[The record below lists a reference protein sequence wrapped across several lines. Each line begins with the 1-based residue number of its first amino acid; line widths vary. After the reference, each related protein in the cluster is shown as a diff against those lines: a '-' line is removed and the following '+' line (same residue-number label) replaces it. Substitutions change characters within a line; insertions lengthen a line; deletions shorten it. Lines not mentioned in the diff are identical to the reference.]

1 MDPITYGVVMGL
13 GESFLAGKRA
23 LSEAAKEKAE
33 KEAEAQQ
40 NSMDTFVTFATNPD
54 NRRIIRGLYDSGDKT
69 FFSLLAQLPLHSS
82 AAINMN
88 ALGSLSL
95 TPIESEYL
103 TAVNGN
109 NGVEVARSL
118 VIDRNVQNNLLGSP
132 TGKGVWSLITSKA
145 ISGLSA
151 GERDLFNG
159 LSDDPQKKY
168 KEAQALLASYPS
180 DSVFGSILAQIKE
193 PVSSGYEPLGTD
205 FFNSIKSLLPSQSGK
220 DDDET
225 PVLAQGTLKA
235 LGAAR
240 KRILPYVEAPIINIT
255 PENPEGEPDPNFV
268 PDPVAF
274 KDLLGIDVLLGQ
286 YGTSNGLAADADAET
301 ISERLQRI
309 VDSLPS
315 SEIADKSAR
324 GSFAQMSLISLMGAA
339 STDEGGLPTEA
350 QKKFREMLEKTELNG
365 AGTPGAFSAEDLDN
379 FNIITSISE
388 MANEIDKNRSI
399 YGGGLAVDTQKSR
412 QEDPAGWLFAI
423 DAVIKKGQFDDMTAE
438 EKQTFKSHLTEA
450 LIADA
455 DQRRN
460 LKNAAGESTPAPAR
474 AYRQIFKNIYEAIP
488 TEMDTILGNMGFT
501 KINETASGAP
511 NVPAA
516 QVTAEGTPL
525 PETQLKLE
533 TGQVI
538 NINEHAVKFANSMGM
553 TTHAMFKTDLH
564 FGLLDFGSS
573 DPARLYKAA
582 NSVKNSGIFANRT
595 DQALSQDSAVKLA
608 QIFAAQG
615 VTDMA
620 DQIRVVSTVMSSDI
634 PQKFQPATYDYAMSE
649 QNFNAFMMQ
658 ATGGQINLKDISK
671 LRTNT
676 NDFLS
681 VATEVRGYLENLGEG
696 SRFTDNLSAFI
707 LNLGGVRGNLVSQ
720 AFQGG
725 SNLLQELGIFK
736 EADIRAADGFTAA
749 EQARMVQDVADEF
762 FASEFLE
769 NNALLK
775 QALVT
780 LAYNYAKTMDPS
792 GRISERDFQAALDAV
807 AAGDLDVRETQI
819 AVVENLISK
828 ARENLGFFDG
838 VFAVGVE
845 SAAGGQT
852 YRPTTATIQ
861 KARSMR
867 YYRQIQQNT
876 MGIEKVTMYTQ
887 DVANFGTGMGGAFPS
902 KKMKDKYTFLP
913 ATGLGTQAVQ
923 DRIFRVQL
931 KKRDGTS
938 GDFIPGVPLYV
949 DSNGVILTQ
958 ARMQPYLMGA
968 T

>member
-1 MDPITYGVVMGL
+1 
-13 GESFLAGKRA
+13 
-23 LSEAAKEKAE
+23 
-33 KEAEAQQ
+33 
-40 NSMDTFVTFATNPD
+40 
-54 NRRIIRGLYDSGDKT
+54 
-69 FFSLLAQLPLHSS
+69 
-82 AAINMN
+82 
-88 ALGSLSL
+88 
-95 TPIESEYL
+95 
-103 TAVNGN
+103 
-109 NGVEVARSL
+109 
-118 VIDRNVQNNLLGSP
+118 
-132 TGKGVWSLITSKA
+132 
-145 ISGLSA
+145 
-151 GERDLFNG
+151 
-159 LSDDPQKKY
+159 
-168 KEAQALLASYPS
+168 
-180 DSVFGSILAQIKE
+180 
-193 PVSSGYEPLGTD
+193 
-205 FFNSIKSLLPSQSGK
+205 
-220 DDDET
+220 
-225 PVLAQGTLKA
+225 
-235 LGAAR
+235 
-240 KRILPYVEAPIINIT
+240 
-255 PENPEGEPDPNFV
+255 
-268 PDPVAF
+268 
-274 KDLLGIDVLLGQ
+274 
-286 YGTSNGLAADADAET
+286 
-301 ISERLQRI
+301 
-309 VDSLPS
+309 
-315 SEIADKSAR
+315 
-324 GSFAQMSLISLMGAA
+324 
-339 STDEGGLPTEA
+339 
-350 QKKFREMLEKTELNG
+350 
-365 AGTPGAFSAEDLDN
+365 
-379 FNIITSISE
+379 
-388 MANEIDKNRSI
+388 
-399 YGGGLAVDTQKSR
+399 
-412 QEDPAGWLFAI
+412 
-423 DAVIKKGQFDDMTAE
+423 
-438 EKQTFKSHLTEA
+438 
-450 LIADA
+450 
-455 DQRRN
+455 
-460 LKNAAGESTPAPAR
+460 
-474 AYRQIFKNIYEAIP
+474 
-488 TEMDTILGNMGFT
+488 
-501 KINETASGAP
+501 
-511 NVPAA
+511 
-516 QVTAEGTPL
+516 
-525 PETQLKLE
+525 
-533 TGQVI
+533 
-538 NINEHAVKFANSMGM
+538 
-553 TTHAMFKTDLH
+553 
-564 FGLLDFGSS
+564 LDFGSS

-582 NSVKNSGIFANRT
+582 NSVKNSGIFANRR

-615 VTDMA
+615 ITDMA

-634 PQKFQPATYDYAMSE
+634 PQKFQPAKYDYAMSE

-676 NDFLS
+676 NDFLN

-707 LNLGGVRGNLVSQ
+707 LNIGGVKGNLVSQ

-762 FASEFLE
+762 FKSEFLE

-887 DVANFGTGMGGAFPS
+887 DVANFGTGIGGAFPS

-938 GDFIPGVPLYV
+938 GDFIPGVPLYI
-949 DSNGVILTQ
+949 DGNGVILTQ